1 MVKRE
6 LTLSDGTV
14 VVAEGWAYRDKRTG
28 HASLSTKW
36 VVALGRYVHVLW
48 APLRRNNARKLKQKY
63 QTIKR
68 VYVER

>member
-14 VVAEGWAYRDKRTG
+14 VVAAGWAIFDKKTSKPRRGDRWEGGIYPEIYPRKQDAERWKYRGDK
-28 HASLSTKW
+28 
-36 VVALGRYVHVLW
+36 V
-48 APLRRNNARKLKQKY
+48 
-63 QTIKR
+63 KR